1 MGKKARYQRLQL
13 GSKLSLL
20 PGIRQRYRLPELAA
34 GSLSGDREVSSTP
47 HVLSE
52 SESWCMWLECIHSL
66 QATAAFDGLR
76 NHGSADNSNL
86 KLPALRKWL
95 ICAIKAKSLFKIT
108 ITSWSLQH
116 VFLLPHRA
124 RTLMNE
130 SHPSPETICMHNW
143 LEESHSSLSK
153 CLSPVKVSLSL
164 SGLGGLLF
172 WSDSW

>member
-20 PGIRQRYRLPELAA
+20 PGIRQRYRLPELAS
-34 GSLSGDREVSSTP
+34 GSLSGDRENSSTP

-66 QATAAFDGLR
+66 QATAACDQRPTDRLR

-124 RTLMNE
+124 RTLINE
-130 SHPSPETICMHNW
+130 SHPSPETICITDLRDLTHRCQNVFLRW
-143 LEESHSSLSK
+143 KSV
-153 CLSPVKVSLSL
+153 CP
-164 SGLGGLLF
+164 
-172 WSDSW
+172 